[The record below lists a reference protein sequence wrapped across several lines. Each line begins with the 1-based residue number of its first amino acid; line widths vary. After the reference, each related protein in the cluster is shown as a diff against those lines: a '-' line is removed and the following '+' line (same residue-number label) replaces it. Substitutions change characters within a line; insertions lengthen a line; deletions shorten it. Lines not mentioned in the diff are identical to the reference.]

1 MAFAAD
7 DVAGIEVVYVGAD
20 FDDLANEF
28 VANGHG
34 DGDGFLSPVVPLV
47 DVDVSAADAGVADA
61 DEDVIDADFG
71 FGNFFEPEARL
82 SLAFD

>member
-7 DVAGIEVVYVGAD
+7 DVAGIEVAYVGAD
-20 FDDLANEF
+20 LDDLPDEF
-28 VANGHG
+28 VADGHG
-34 DGDGFLSPVVPLV
+34 NGDGFLRPVVPLV
-47 DVDVSAADAGVADA
+47 DVDIGAADAGVADT
-61 DEDVIDADFG
+61 DQYIVDADFG